1 MTKPRPLTMNEI
13 LFLSKLNKFLQEYF
27 NTDEPMCCIAGGYM
41 HADRMARD
49 VDLFVYEPSIVNSPE
64 TFYYTL
70 LGYLNK
76 LGKPYGKQIFK
87 QSSKQSAEGKSYV
100 FQFDIS
106 FDGLFGSGEI
116 PVQVI
121 VFDRPIKEI
130 IVTRFPLSIQQQA
143 YIPTNVIGV
152 VEYYESELCKALAGT
167 NVCWLI
173 NKDRSNT
180 ERYVDKY
187 KGYYPEMEFV

>member
-13 LFLSKLNKFLQEYF
+13 LFLSKLNKFLQKYF

-41 HADRMARD
+41 LADRVARD
-49 VDLFVYEPSIVNSPE
+49 VDLFVYAP
-64 TFYYTL
+64 
-70 LGYLNK
+70 G
-76 LGKPYGKQIFK
+76 IFK
-87 QSSKQSAEGKSYV
+87 DTYGELCFALCHFFYRTGRCDDRQVSQTLTTKKSAEGKSYI

-106 FDGLFGSGEI
+106 IDGLFNNLPI
-116 PVQVI
+116 QVI

-130 IVTRFPLSIQQQA
+130 IDTRFPLSIQQQA

-167 NVCWLI
+167 GVCRLI
-173 NKDRSNT
+173 NHERSNT